1 MQTLSKILRVILKI
15 YLEKEYSNLS
25 SLFSVLSLVEDL
37 FGLEFMPR
45 FRTDADMTY
54 EMVYVI
60 L

>member
-1 MQTLSKILRVILKI
+1 MKN
-15 YLEKEYSNLS
+15 SNLS
-25 SLFSVLSLVEDL
+25 SLFSVLSLVEAL

-45 FRTDADMTY
+45 LRTDADITY

>member
-1 MQTLSKILRVILKI
+1 MQTLSKILRVSLKI

-37 FGLEFMPR
+37 FGLEFMSR
-45 FRTDADMTY
+45 FRTDADITY

>member
-37 FGLEFMPR
+37 FGLESMPR
-45 FRTDADMTY
+45 FRTDVDITY
-54 EMVYVI
+54 EMVYII